1 MELLILPLALLGGF
15 LVLLTIGIVLW
26 LRHGKFTPHD
36 AEYETLRARYAR
48 GEISRTVYDRRRRE
62 LGSARGRVGLPDA
75 PPADAVV
82 ARRLF

>member
-15 LVLLTIGIVLW
+15 LVLLTIGIILW
-26 LRHGKFTPHD
+26 LRHGKPTPHD

-62 LGSARGRVGLPDA
+62 LEQRART
-75 PPADAVV
+75 
-82 ARRLF
+82 RRTA